1 MNLQSQLT
9 ALQEQT
15 RGLAPVERAKLC
27 CGLAKQFEK
36 AGEYEAACEAL
47 AEFWPERHGPPTL
60 GGLDQATTAE
70 VLLRVG
76 ALAGW
81 SGSADQTE
89 GSQETAKDLITRS
102 VEIFE
107 GLGQSEHVAE
117 ARTDLALC
125 YWREGGFDEAR
136 IHLAGALSLLKNKES
151 DLKACVLIRA
161 GMVEVWARQL
171 NEALRFYNEAAVSLE
186 QSTDDAI
193 KGSLHNQLALLYRK
207 LGTPELHDEY
217 TDRALIE
224 YAAASFHFEQAG
236 NERYLARVE
245 NNLGFL
251 FFTIG
256 RYKDAH
262 QHLDR
267 ARQLFLELK
276 DAGTVAQV
284 DDTRARTLLAE
295 GRTVEA
301 ERFAR
306 QAVRTLEKGGEQA
319 LLAEALTTHGTALA
333 RLGNYTRSKGLLQR
347 AIEVAETAGDPEGS
361 GRAKL
366 SIVEELGEQTSA
378 RELASI
384 YESAVDLLESSQD
397 PSAKKRLVSCARTVI
412 DALTSAEDEQDSA
425 AKEQSWDGFSFKQE
439 VLRIERALIERA
451 LRDAGGSVTRAAR
464 LLGFGHHQSLIALIN
479 TRHQNLL
486 NTRSAIRKR
495 RRHIFS
501 KPKKT
506 RTKVV
511 KPGAVRAALQ
521 ISILHVEDNKVVA
534 RLIQDTLG
542 AEGMHVDS
550 CLSGPTALEIL
561 RSDAAYDVIIVDNDL
576 PGLNGLELVLRTKS
590 MAHRRHTPIIMLSG
604 NNCEKE
610 AWRAGVDAFLR
621 KPEAVDQLSS
631 TIARVLEEKRRRKD

>member
-15 RGLAPVERAKLC
+15 RGLIPAERAQLC

-36 AGEYEAACEAL
+36 AGEYESACEAL
-47 AEFWPERHGPPTL
+47 TEFWPKREGSPK
-60 GGLDQATTAE
+60 LDELDEQTKAE

-81 SGSADQTE
+81 LGGANQTE
-89 GSQETAKDLITRS
+89 VSQETAKDLITQS
-102 VEIFE
+102 IEIFE
-107 GLGQSEHVAE
+107 ELGQSARVAE
-117 ARTDLALC
+117 ARGDLALC
-125 YWREGGFDEAR
+125 YWREGSYDEAR
-136 IHLAGALSLLKNKES
+136 ITLANALSRLGEEDS
-151 DLKACVLIRA
+151 ELKAVLLIRS
-161 GMVEVWARQL
+161 GIIEERTQQL
-171 NEALRFYNEAAVSLE
+171 QEALRFYNEAAPLLE
-186 QSTDDAI
+186 QSEDHAL
-193 KGSLHNQLALLYRK
+193 KGAFHNEFGLVFRRLAA
-207 LGTPELHDEY
+207 PENREDYLDK
-217 TDRALIE
+217 ALIE

-236 NERYLARVE
+236 NDHYLARVE
-245 NNLGFL
+245 NNLGYL

-262 QHLDR
+262 NHLDR
-267 ARQLFLELK
+267 ARHLFLELK
-276 DAGTVAQV
+276 DIGTTAQV

-306 QAVRTLEKGGEQA
+306 QAVKTLEKGGEQA

-333 RLGNYTRSKGLLQR
+333 RLGNYSRSKALLER
-347 AIEVAETAGDPEGS
+347 AIEVAETAGDLEGS

-366 SIVEELGEQTSA
+366 SIIEELGEQTSA

-384 YESAVDLLESSQD
+384 YESAVDLLERSQD
-397 PSAKKRLVSCARTVI
+397 PSAKKRLVSCARAVI
-412 DALTSAEDEQDSA
+412 DALTAADDDQDSE
-425 AKEQSWDGFSFKQE
+425 AKEHSWEGFSFRQE
-439 VLRIERALIERA
+439 VVKIERALIERA
-451 LRDAGGSVTRAAR
+451 LRDTGGSVTKASR
-464 LLGFGHHQSLIALIN
+464 LLGFKHHQSLIALIN
-479 TRHQNLL
+479 TRHKNLL

-501 KPKKT
+501 KP
-506 RTKVV
+506 RRIPRKVI
-511 KPGAVRAALQ
+511 KLSADRATSQ

-534 RLIQDTLG
+534 RLVADSLG
-542 AEGMHVDS
+542 AEGMHVGS
-550 CLSGPTALEIL
+550 CLSGSTALEIL
-561 RSDAAYDVIIVDNDL
+561 KGDAPYDLIIVDNDL
-576 PGLNGLELVLRTKS
+576 PGLNGLELVLRAKS

-604 NNCEKE
+604 DDCEKE

-631 TIARVLEEKRRRKD
+631 TIARLLEAKKRRKD